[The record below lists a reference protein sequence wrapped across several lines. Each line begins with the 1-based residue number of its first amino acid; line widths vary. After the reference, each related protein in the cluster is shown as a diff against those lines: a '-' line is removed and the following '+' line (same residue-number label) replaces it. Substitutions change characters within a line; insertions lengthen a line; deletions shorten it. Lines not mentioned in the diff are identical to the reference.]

1 MKMNFCRVMRLM
13 TLRFRDRQAI
23 VNVERGRS
31 YSYHEYHLLTNR
43 IADVLRNALGIG
55 QGDKFL
61 LVLENDN
68 LSLLMLPTVLK
79 QEGTVVMTNLRDAP
93 EEHARQIELVKPKV
107 VFIETSLLDRY
118 YAMLRAAGCEI
129 VVMDDP
135 TPDQAARPG
144 VHAFWRLVDAASE
157 RDADVELDD
166 DEHIF
171 MLRFTGG
178 TTGQGK
184 CAMYSIDNLMACR
197 DGGFG
202 NPDFGF
208 NDRTR
213 MLHVAPLSHGTLV
226 GFVPTF
232 YAGGANLT
240 LNQLDL
246 EQWRQT
252 VEQQRVTHSFL
263 VPTVLYRLLEL
274 QRANPRDFS
283 SLNTL
288 IYGAAPMSPAKLE
301 ELIACFGPIFAQV
314 YAATEVPMF
323 VSTLDKAEHAIG
335 QQTEGGIEHLSSTGR
350 PTPGVEVYVTD
361 ERGKPLPIGQFGEI
375 RIRSRAVIK
384 GYYNNPETT
393 AAEFAD
399 GAWKSG
405 DLGYLDEDGY
415 LHIVDRLKD
424 MIISGGFNV
433 YAIEVEAAL
442 ASHPAVMMCAVVG
455 VPHPEWGEAVHAE
468 VLLRP
473 GASVEATELIAHAK
487 EKLGS
492 YKAPKSLV
500 FVEQLP
506 TSVVGKVLR
515 RVVKERYWQ
524 NMQRR
529 VS

>member
-55 QGDKFL
+55 KGDKFL

-93 EEHARQIELVKPKV
+93 EEHARQIELVEPKV

-135 TPDQAARPG
+135 TPEQAARPG
-144 VHAFWRLVDAASE
+144 VHAFWSLVGAASDL
-157 RDADVELDD
+157 DADVELDD

-232 YAGGANLT
+232 YAGGANVT

-274 QRANPRDFS
+274 QRTNPRDFS

-323 VSTLDKAEHAIG
+323 VSTLDKAEHEIG
-335 QQTEGGIEHLSSTGR
+335 QKAEGGIEHLSSAGR

-361 ERGKPLPIGQFGEI
+361 ERGKPLPMGQFGEI

-405 DLGYLDEDGY
+405 DLGYIDEDGY

-473 GASVEATELIAHAK
+473 GASVEAAELIAHAK

>member
-1 MKMNFCRVMRLM
+1 MRLM

-23 VNVERGRS
+23 VNVERGRR

-43 IADVLRNALGIG
+43 VADALRNALGVG
-55 QGDKFL
+55 KGDKFL

-79 QEGTVVMTNLRDAP
+79 QEGTVVMTNLRDAR

-107 VFIETSLLDRY
+107 VFIETSLLDGY

-129 VVMDDP
+129 VVMDEP
-135 TPDQAARPG
+135 TPEQAARPG
-144 VHAFWRLVDAASE
+144 VHAFWRLVDAASDL
-157 RDADVELDD
+157 DANVELDD

-184 CAMYSIDNLMACR
+184 CAMYSVDNLMACR

-208 NDRTR
+208 DDRTR

-274 QRANPRDFS
+274 QRTNPRDFS

-301 ELIACFGPIFAQV
+301 ELVACFGPIFAQV

-323 VSTLDKAEHAIG
+323 VSTLDKAEHEIG
-335 QQTEGGIEHLSSTGR
+335 QKTEGGIGHLSSAGR

-399 GAWKSG
+399 GAWRSG
-405 DLGYLDEDGY
+405 DLGYIDEGGY

-473 GASVEATELIAHAK
+473 GALVEAAELIAHAK

-524 NMQRR
+524 NMKRR

>member
-1 MKMNFCRVMRLM
+1 MKMNFCRIMRLM

-23 VNVERGRS
+23 VNVERGRG
-31 YSYHEYHLLTNR
+31 YSYLEYHLLTNR
-43 IADVLRNALGIG
+43 IADTLRNALGVG
-55 QGDKFL
+55 KGDKFL
-61 LVLENDN
+61 LILDNDN
-68 LSLLMLPTVLK
+68 LSLMLLPTVLK

-93 EEHARQIELVKPKV
+93 QEHARQIELVKPKV
-107 VFIETSLLDRY
+107 VFIETRLLDGY
-118 YAMLRAAGCEI
+118 YAMLREAGCEI

-135 TPDQAARPG
+135 APEQATLPG
-144 VHAFWRLVDAASE
+144 VRAFWSLVDRASE
-157 RDADVELDD
+157 FDANVELDD

-184 CAMYSIDNLMACR
+184 CAMYSIANLMACR
-197 DGGFG
+197 DGGFS

-226 GFVPTF
+226 AFIPTF

-246 EQWRQT
+246 DQWRQT
-252 VEQQRVTHSFL
+252 VEQQRITHSFL

-274 QRANPRDFS
+274 QHTDPRDLS

-288 IYGAAPMSPAKLE
+288 IYGAAPMSPTRLE
-301 ELIACFGPIFAQV
+301 ELITCFGAIFAQV
-314 YAATEVPMF
+314 YAATEVPVF
-323 VSTLDKAEHAIG
+323 VSALDKAEHEFSKE
-335 QQTEGGIEHLSSTGR
+335 TDGGIERLSSAGR

-361 ERGKPLPIGQFGEI
+361 EQGNALPTSQCGEI

-384 GYYNNPETT
+384 GYYNNPEAT
-393 AAEFAD
+393 ATEFAD

-405 DLGYLDEDGY
+405 DLGYIDENGY

-442 ASHPAVMMCAVVG
+442 ASHPAVMMSAVVG
-455 VPHPEWGEAVHAE
+455 IPHPEWGEAVHAE

-473 GASVEATELIAHAK
+473 GASVEAAELIAHAK

-506 TSVVGKVLR
+506 NSVVGKVLR

-524 NMQRR
+524 NMERK

>member
-23 VNVERGRS
+23 VNVERGRG
-31 YSYHEYHLLTNR
+31 YTYHEYHLLTNR
-43 IADVLRNALGIG
+43 IADALHNALGVG
-55 QGDKFL
+55 KGDKFL
-61 LVLENDN
+61 LILENDN
-68 LSLLMLPTVLK
+68 LSLMMLPTVLK

-93 EEHARQIELVKPKV
+93 QEHARQIELVKPKV
-107 VFIETSLLDRY
+107 VFIETRLLDGY

-135 TPDQAARPG
+135 TPEQATRPG
-144 VHAFWRLVDAASE
+144 VRAFWSLVDTASE
-157 RDADVELDD
+157 LDTNVELDD

-184 CAMYSIDNLMACR
+184 CAMYSIANLMACR

-213 MLHVAPLSHGTLV
+213 MLHVAPLSHGTMV

-232 YAGGANLT
+232 YAGGTNLT

-246 EQWRQT
+246 EQWRET
-252 VEQQRVTHSFL
+252 VEQQCVTHSFL

-274 QRANPRDFS
+274 QHANPRDLS
-283 SLNTL
+283 SLHTL
-288 IYGAAPMSPAKLE
+288 IYGAAPMSPARLE
-301 ELIACFGPIFAQV
+301 ELIACFGLIFAQV

-323 VSTLDKAEHAIG
+323 VSTLDKAEH
-335 QQTEGGIEHLSSTGR
+335 QTGHKIEGGIEHLSSAGR

-361 ERGKPLPIGQFGEI
+361 EHGNPLPTGQHGEI
-375 RIRSRAVIK
+375 HIRSRAVIK
-384 GYYNNPETT
+384 GYYNNPAAT

-405 DLGYLDEDGY
+405 DLGYIDEDGY
-415 LHIVDRLKD
+415 LYIVDRLKD

-442 ASHPAVMMCAVVG
+442 ASHPAVMMSAVVG
-455 VPHPEWGEAVHAE
+455 VPHSEWGEAVHAE

-473 GASVEATELIAHAK
+473 GASVEAAELIAHAK

-515 RVVKERYWQ
+515 RAVKEKYWQ
-524 NMQRR
+524 NMQRK